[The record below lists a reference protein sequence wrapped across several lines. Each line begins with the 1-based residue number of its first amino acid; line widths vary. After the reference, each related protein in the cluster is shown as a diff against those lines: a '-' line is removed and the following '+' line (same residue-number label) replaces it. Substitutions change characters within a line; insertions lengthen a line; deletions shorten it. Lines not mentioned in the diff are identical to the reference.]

1 MIIAV
6 NRMARIRNFLV
17 LAVICVV
24 VANEDREEGAKT
36 HVALVEFDLEDYCYI
51 TAEAKWAF
59 LTRSDLPGT
68 VLKKKV
74 SDVRCRK

>member
-1 MIIAV
+1 
-6 NRMARIRNFLV
+6 MARIRTFLV
-17 LAVICVV
+17 LAAICVV
-24 VANEDREEGAKT
+24 VAEDREEAANT
-36 HVALVEFDLEDYCYI
+36 LVALVEFDLEDQCFN

-68 VLKKKV
+68 VLENKV